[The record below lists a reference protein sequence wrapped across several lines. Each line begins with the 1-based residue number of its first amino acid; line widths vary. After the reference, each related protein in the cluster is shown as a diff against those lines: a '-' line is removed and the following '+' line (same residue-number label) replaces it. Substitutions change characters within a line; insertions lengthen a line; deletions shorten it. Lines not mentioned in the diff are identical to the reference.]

1 MAAKSMC
8 CAVCFRRKKSAI
20 AIKYCTD
27 CEDALCV
34 DCVDVHGNI
43 KSCISHHIVDVDVD
57 SQIFAV
63 DKFCKVHPDLCLD
76 IYCSD
81 HDELCCRSC
90 MVGDHRSCG
99 KLIPIEEAAKGVK
112 ESTMYQE
119 FSKDLDSLKNAS
131 STLEDQ
137 KIDDKTSLENDKASI
152 HNAVFKF
159 KEELLKRINEIEID
173 IMTEENKIYTE
184 ISKQISD
191 DLLKLDNGKKTV
203 QCIFDQF
210 ESMTKHGS
218 DNQIFRMLQNKK
230 EELNKQVKAIQD
242 VFESKTASSIT
253 FEKSNLLSL
262 LKSFGSITVKQRHSN
277 NEHHPLRV
285 KQAQYLQKQK
295 LVASVVKLDRK
306 VDLKNTYIT
315 CICVTQDDLFLLCNW
330 TGSNVIVMTNTGQEM
345 QRIAIGG
352 NPWNMAIEKNKN
364 YAWVTMPSNNCIKS
378 VDTSAIKI
386 TEKFQVSEKCY
397 GITLVDDWIIL
408 GCKGKLLFMTK
419 SGEESKNCSIG
430 NDRLFSIS
438 RNIGD
443 SQHLYICQTDGTPKL
458 YCVKF
463 DGTVVMSRDSP
474 EFGRPI
480 DVQLHFDNLYVL
492 DWSNNSLKRMSPKG
506 ETLKTILSASDGLA
520 EPYAFGFSKDFSKLL
535 VFNNRTKQILIYN
548 CN

>member
-1 MAAKSMC
+1 MRLPQVVNNHKLSTFYRSTQVQVTQWKYHCIGKEMASKSPNIFCGTCSRRSKSAKAIKYCTDCEDAMCSECSDVHGSIKSCATHHVICTIYIITREKCQLVNEPDQCYGIAFIQDQIAVGGISKICIISKSGELRKTHGVGVGVGISRSMAAKSMC

-191 DLLKLDNGKKTV
+191 DLLKLDNGKK
-203 QCIFDQF
+203 
-210 ESMTKHGS
+210 
-218 DNQIFRMLQNKK
+218 N
-230 EELNKQVKAIQD
+230 
-242 VFESKTASSIT
+242 
-253 FEKSNLLSL
+253 
-262 LKSFGSITVKQRHSN
+262 
-277 NEHHPLRV
+277 
-285 KQAQYLQKQK
+285 
-295 LVASVVKLDRK
+295 
-306 VDLKNTYIT
+306 
-315 CICVTQDDLFLLCNW
+315 
-330 TGSNVIVMTNTGQEM
+330 
-345 QRIAIGG
+345 
-352 NPWNMAIEKNKN
+352 
-364 YAWVTMPSNNCIKS
+364 
-378 VDTSAIKI
+378 SAMHI
-386 TEKFQVSEKCY
+386 
-397 GITLVDDWIIL
+397 
-408 GCKGKLLFMTK
+408 
-419 SGEESKNCSIG
+419 
-430 NDRLFSIS
+430 
-438 RNIGD
+438 
-443 SQHLYICQTDGTPKL
+443 
-458 YCVKF
+458 
-463 DGTVVMSRDSP
+463 
-474 EFGRPI
+474 
-480 DVQLHFDNLYVL
+480 
-492 DWSNNSLKRMSPKG
+492 
-506 ETLKTILSASDGLA
+506 
-520 EPYAFGFSKDFSKLL
+520 
-535 VFNNRTKQILIYN
+535 
-548 CN
+548 